1 MHATFHGGDPAR
13 IDAALARLRELLS
26 AAPGWKMT
34 YGDNCQW
41 KPSAGTLGVMG
52 HCDVAIR
59 ISWPDCPADG

>member
-13 IDAALARLRELLS
+13 IDAALARLRELLG

-34 YGDNCQW
+34 YYDPAPA
-41 KPSAGTLGVMG
+41 KPSPGTLAVMG

-59 ISWPDCPADG
+59 ITWPDCPADG